1 MSRLPGIRR
10 RLPFPVKQMSVERAK
25 AILLKL
31 PDSLL
36 QRRTSGKIRTVMRF
50 SGPRMLFAHPIMA
63 IRHVCSTLHE
73 KRKMQKRRASWK
85 KKKPQNDS
93 RKLSKSRIVR
103 WLFLIVGFISLG
115 LGTAHRFAYPSYGS
129 FLSFSSDMFC
139 PRQQEIRGLVLKFQ
153 TISSPCR

>member
-50 SGPRMLFAHPIMA
+50 SGPRMLFVHPVMA
-63 IRHVCSTLHE
+63 IHHVCSRCMRNEKCRRGERHE
-73 KRKMQKRRASWK
+73 RKR
-85 KKKPQNDS
+85 N
-93 RKLSKSRIVR
+93 RKTIPV
-103 WLFLIVGFISLG
+103 
-115 LGTAHRFAYPSYGS
+115 S
-129 FLSFSSDMFC
+129 FLKV
-139 PRQQEIRGLVLKFQ
+139 GLYAGY
-153 TISSPCR
+153 S